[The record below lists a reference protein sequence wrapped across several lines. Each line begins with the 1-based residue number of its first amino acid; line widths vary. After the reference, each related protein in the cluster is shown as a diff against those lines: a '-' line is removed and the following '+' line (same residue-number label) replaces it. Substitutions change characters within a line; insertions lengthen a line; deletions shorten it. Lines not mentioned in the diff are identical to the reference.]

1 MTKRTSISIK
11 NNEYGEAMKK
21 VRKEFKTKDWIDIG
35 DGVLVKPFISEEDQK
50 ALTSIYLDEYFRD
63 IGDSKYD
70 YIRAENAF
78 IASVL
83 EMNTNLL
90 LSEGDKILVPLDNV
104 FEHWDFWEAVEH
116 AIINYGDVRKKLY
129 VTVEQRKEKIRIEAS
144 LPSVIRSVV
153 ERVANF
159 LEDLGDTDFSDS
171 KMANIK
177 ELLAEVNAS
186 PVLKDAIDI
195 FKNKQA
201 V

>member
-1 MTKRTSISIK
+1 MTNRTSIPIK

-21 VRKEFKTKDWIDIG
+21 VRKEFKTKEWIDIG
-35 DGVLVKPFISEEDQK
+35 DGVLVKPFISEEDQRVMI
-50 ALTSIYLDEYFRD
+50 SVYLDEYFRD

-78 IASVL
+78 IVSVL
-83 EMNTNLL
+83 EMNTNL
-90 LSEGDKILVPLDNV
+90 EVIDGEKILVPLDNI
-104 FEHWDFWEAVEH
+104 FEYWDFWEAVEG

-129 VTVEQRKEKIRIEAS
+129 VTVEQRKEKIRLESS
-144 LPSVIRSVV
+144 LPAVIRSVV
-153 ERVANF
+153 DTVKIF
-159 LEDLGDTDFSDS
+159 LEDLADTDFSDE

-195 FKNKQA
+195 FKNKQT